1 MEINFAIDF
10 KIIFVASYIVNT
22 EFIFEY
28 FYDNGINL
36 PTYLPVNRQENEI
49 IFLRGM
55 RESTSLMMEHRKKVA
70 LFYLCSFCLFLKNT
84 QKRKGKF
91 PKN

>member
-36 PTYLPVNRQENEI
+36 PSYLPTCQQARGSNY
-49 IFLRGM
+49 IFVWHEGVHIPHDG
-55 RESTSLMMEHRKKVA
+55 TPKKSSFV
-70 LFYLCSFCLFLKNT
+70 LFVFVLFIFKKYT
-84 QKRKGKF
+84 KEKGKVS
-91 PKN
+91 